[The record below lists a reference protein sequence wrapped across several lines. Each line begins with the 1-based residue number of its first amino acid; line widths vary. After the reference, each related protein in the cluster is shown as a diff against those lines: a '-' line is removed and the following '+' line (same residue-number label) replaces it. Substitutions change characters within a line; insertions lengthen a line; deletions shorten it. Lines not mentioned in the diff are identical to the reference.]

1 VAEPKS
7 PPLTPQ
13 QERFVE
19 EYLIDLNATAAYRRA
34 FPEAAAESART
45 LAARLLAK
53 VRVRRAVA
61 RGKARLRRRF
71 GDAQERAVRELLRLA
86 FSDIGD
92 VVDLTDRDH
101 PRLKP
106 HADIPPDARRAVQE
120 IGRTRH
126 GVRVRMAD
134 KLAALDKVFRHLGL
148 FRDLPPLEVLLGALP
163 PAVAEA
169 VRAALAAQV
178 HGGGD
183 PAGGGAALP
192 PAGPGPGPGGGVA
205 LGGPGGP
212 DAGGG
217 VGAGPVAGGVPG
229 ERPPAAGAALL
240 PPGGQERGE
249 RGEDLDALFGRG

>member
-1 VAEPKS
+1 
-7 PPLTPQ
+7 
-13 QERFVE
+13 
-19 EYLIDLNATAAYRRA
+19 
-34 FPEAAAESART
+34 
-45 LAARLLAK
+45 AARLLAK

-183 PAGGGAALP
+183 PAGGTGTW
-192 PAGPGPGPGGGVA
+192 PGWRSGSRRTRRPRCGRWGGSRTRGRRRSWRTA
-205 LGGPGGP
+205 TRGGRCS
-212 DAGGG
+212 A
-217 VGAGPVAGGVPG
+217 
-229 ERPPAAGAALL
+229 AAGRARARRAR
-240 PPGGQERGE
+240 RGP
-249 RGEDLDALFGRG
+249 